1 MRKVPLKGS
10 TTGCGRSINIPVAG
24 SATCA
29 IVKVPS
35 IEPSGRRSTTAG
47 ERSTMPLN
55 VPLITGRSGTW
66 TELLPGA
73 FTTTSNVPLTGPVP
87 VTVETLSVPVAMT
100 VQLSMCGTETINLEG
115 HSGVPNA
122 ANPWSGELA
131 FLRITPATVGSG
143 SKVTRSL
150 TS

>member
-10 TTGCGRSINIPVAG
+10 TTGSGRSINIAAAG

-35 IEPSGRRSTTAG
+35 IEPSGRRFTTAG
-47 ERSTMPLN
+47 ERSTVPLN
-55 VPLITGRSGTW
+55 VPLITGKSGTW
-66 TELLPGA
+66 
-73 FTTTSNVPLTGPVP
+73 TTTSNVPLTGPVP

-100 VQLSMCGTETINLEG
+100 VQLSRRGTETSSLDG
-115 HSGVPNA
+115 QSGVPSA
-122 ANPWSGELA
+122 ANPWSGEIA
-131 FLRITPATVGSG
+131 FLRITPATLGSG